1 MRIPRGRVYRA
12 FPELDRFTDAQGE
25 QFVRAACKRGWRRHY
40 HRFLVVVFLLLA
52 WLIAWLLIGLGTYL
66 LDRVA
71 PTLHRSNAAYW
82 TLASLAL
89 ILFVAPLFL
98 LLLVKDWFLLRR
110 LRLVIRARGSCP
122 ACQYTLLGAV
132 VSERDI
138 VTCPECG
145 MELEADASLN
155 EIATDEAGRRLFMP
169 SGKHKSLEFWTPRR
183 RRAAKRFAVAAAVFV
198 FVVLPLSWGGYEL
211 FLRKQAATAAAE
223 RPGAAGIL
231 AFVEAAQPVGTRDEA
246 NGWAA
251 LEDAADAV
259 DLAESD
265 VLDAF
270 VARADTGFA
279 TADYTF
285 IYYGIDDD
293 LEGERLADARLS
305 LEVAS
310 ATLAEMQDSG
320 VFDRLDRLADHR
332 RAVHEFTLP
341 ADQPAIN
348 IMLPSLGSAR
358 KLARLNAARMHLAA
372 ESGDRE
378 EFLAAFESGLAVA
391 RFCSHQF
398 TLIEAIVGDAIVMLM
413 HDRARAAILQHPD
426 AEWLDGIE
434 AAIARQTPP
443 LPPSHRFEGE
453 VFMGLDTINWFFA
466 DPSRPRFGRFS
477 PQVNGLLGGLGTV
490 SPLDGRLGTYAQN
503 RDTYLAYF
511 EPYIAAA
518 GADAVSRPALP
529 TPDTTGLLLI
539 DVLAPS
545 LHRTLNTIDDR
556 NASTRA
562 TTTMIALER
571 HYLARGTYP
580 ESLDALVPTFITAL
594 PLDPFT
600 GEPLR
605 YELLTPATE
614 ASPNGSTYR
623 LSSPGRFVLE
633 EHAGGTGSAVHQTEV
648 RETVFSPAAD

>member
-82 TLASLAL
+82 TLASLAIL
-89 ILFVAPLFL
+89 LFVAPLFL

-132 VSERDI
+132 VNEHDI

-155 EIATDEAGRRLFMP
+155 EIATDDAGRRLFMP

-183 RRAAKRFAVAAAVFV
+183 RRIGKRLAIAAAVLV

-211 FLRKQAATAAAE
+211 FLRKQAATALAE
-223 RPGAAGIL
+223 RPGVEGIL
-231 AFVEAAQPVGTRDEA
+231 AFVEAAQPAGSSEEE
-246 NGWAA
+246 NGWTA
-251 LEDAADAV
+251 LEEIAAAVDAA
-259 DLAESD
+259 EGD
-265 VLDAF
+265 VLASS
-270 VARADTGFA
+270 AGTNTGYA
-279 TADYTF
+279 YPNYSA
-285 IYYGIDDD
+285 IYSGISDQVH
-293 LEGERLADARLS
+293 GERLVEVQRNLQLGHAALDEIRDAGL
-305 LEVAS
+305 LDQLDQLAS
-310 ATLAEMQDSG
+310 Y
-320 VFDRLDRLADHR
+320 R
-332 RAVHEFTLP
+332 RAVHEFSLP
-341 ADQPAIN
+341 ANQPAIAVL
-348 IMLPSLGSAR
+348 LPSLGKAR
-358 KLARLNAARMHLAA
+358 NLARLNAARMHLAA
-372 ESGDRE
+372 EAGDRE
-378 EFLAAFESGLAVA
+378 EFLAAFESGLAIA

-398 TLIEAIVGDAIVMLM
+398 TLIEALVGDAIVSLM
-413 HDRARAAILQHPD
+413 HDRVQTAILQHPD
-426 AEWLDGIE
+426 TDWLDGIE

-443 LPPSHRFEGE
+443 LRPSYRFEGE

-466 DPSRPRFGRFS
+466 NPSRARFGRFS
-477 PQVNGLLGGLGTV
+477 PQINGLLGGGGAD
-490 SPLDGRLGTYAQN
+490 SPFALRLGTYAEN
-503 RDTYLAYF
+503 RDAYKAIF
-511 EPYIAAA
+511 KPYVDVA
-518 GADAVSRPALP
+518 GIDPASRPTLPAPETHNLALV
-529 TPDTTGLLLI
+529 DG
-539 DVLAPS
+539 LAPA
-545 LHRTLNTIDDR
+545 LDRTLQAMDR
-556 NASTRA
+556 LAVTTRA

-571 HYLARGTYP
+571 HYLDRGTYP
-580 ESLDALVPTFITAL
+580 ESLEALVPAFITAL

-605 YELLTPATE
+605 YELLTPEPE
-614 ASPNGSTYR
+614 AAPNGTTYR
-623 LSSPGRFVLE
+623 LSSPGRLPLE
-633 EHAGGTGSAVHQTEV
+633 ENAGVAGPAVHQTEA
-648 RETVFSPAAD
+648 RDIVFSPAAD